1 MKNSYT
7 IFPGNKNA
15 WRTSKAHLSLDWLN
29 PKYSLPF
36 ASENRLYDKD
46 GIKVYIQ
53 EFALSPFKIDLIQ
66 VEVSTTTYIPIET
79 HCRWLFMHFIFEG
92 GVLYT
97 REDKTPITNA
107 TSGNYFM
114 SYYSPGNYFAK
125 VEKGLHVILVIN
137 ILPEWIE
144 QYNPKLQNINA
155 FINRFKHGSK
165 PYETMGHFPINKKVQ
180 RWLYKVYAFKHDN
193 SGALDGNIRKHMSL
207 LIEHYDE
214 TSYNQDADKAYQI
227 KQFIDNNYQNTEVTA
242 RFIADSFFLSPQT
255 LLNIFKNRYHH
266 TVQQYLSMLRLEKA
280 IRIMEEENCKI
291 SEVYMRAGFSD
302 ERTFRY
308 AFKQYKNRKK

>member
-1 MKNSYT
+1 
-7 IFPGNKNA
+7 
-15 WRTSKAHLSLDWLN
+15 
-29 PKYSLPF
+29 
-36 ASENRLYDKD
+36 
-46 GIKVYIQ
+46 
-53 EFALSPFKIDLIQ
+53 
-66 VEVSTTTYIPIET
+66 
-79 HCRWLFMHFIFEG
+79 MHFIFEG

-214 TSYNQDADKAYQI
+214 TSYNRDADKAYQI
-227 KQFIDNNYQNTEVTA
+227 KLYLDKNYVHSNVNVQFVANKFNMHRRTLFNT
-242 RFIADSFFLSPQT
+242 
-255 LLNIFKNRYHH
+255 FKERYGLP
-266 TVQQYLSMLRLEKA
+266 VRDYLAALRVEKA
-280 IRIMEEENCKI
+280 LLIMEEENCKI
-291 SEVYMRAGFSD
+291 SEVYMRVGFSD
-302 ERTFRY
+302 ERTCRY